1 MTGHSVDLT
10 REGEDYTVLPTLTVV
25 VNGDTHE
32 VDVPS
37 SVDCAKGGLS
47 EPVVVEV
54 EVAPHGDLV
63 VALTAKPADP
73 VEEGE
78 EEVDPSAG
86 VSGFEGATVSLVAG

>member
-1 MTGHSVDLT
+1 MCQKNPFAIRQKHYHNKETNGHDDELII
-10 REGEDYTVLPTLTVV
+10 
-25 VNGDTHE
+25 
-32 VDVPS
+32 DVPA

-63 VALTAKPADP
+63 VALTAKEADP

-78 EEVDPSAG
+78 EPVDPSAG